1 MSLACVFPGQGS
13 QSVGMLASLSDV
25 HPVFRAT
32 FDEAS
37 EVLGYDAWAM
47 TQEGPAEALNAT
59 VNTQPLLLA
68 AGVAVW
74 RTFRALGGPPVSAM
88 AGHSLGEFSALVCAG
103 SLQFRDSVE
112 LVRQRGRFMQEA
124 VPTGEGAMAA
134 ILGLDDS
141 DVEAACREAAG
152 EGIAVAVNYNSPGQ
166 VVIAGDTAA
175 VERAIQACKARGA
188 KRAVA
193 LPVSVPSH
201 SPLMQPAADRFRA
214 LLADADIRPPENPV
228 YAFDGSLYSGPE
240 SIREGLYRQLFNP
253 VRWSTIGGH
262 LISMGVRVVIEAGPG
277 KVLAG
282 LMRRLD
288 GGRDLQILAI
298 DGAEA
303 LQAALDATGKGE

>member
-1 MSLACVFPGQGS
+1 MA
-13 QSVGMLASLSDV
+13 DI
-25 HPVFRAT
+25 HPEFRAT

-37 EVLGYDAWAM
+37 EVLGFDAWAM

-59 VNTQPLLLA
+59 ENTQPLLLA

-74 RTFRALGGPPVSAM
+74 RTFRALGGPPAGAM

-103 SLQFRDSVE
+103 SLAFRDTVE

-124 VPTGEGAMAA
+124 VPPGEGAMAA
-134 ILGLDDS
+134 ILGLADGE
-141 DVEAACREAAG
+141 VEAACREAADG
-152 EGIAVAVNYNSPGQ
+152 GIAVAVNYNSPGQ
-166 VVIAGDTAA
+166 VVIAGDVAA

-201 SPLMQPAADRFRA
+201 SPLMQPAAERFKA
-214 LLADADIRPPENPV
+214 LLADFDVRPPETPV
-228 YAFDGSLYSGPE
+228 YAFDGGQYSGTDA
-240 SIREGLYRQLFNP
+240 IREGLYRQLFNP

-262 LISMGVRVVIEAGPG
+262 LIGSGIRVVIEAGPG

-282 LMRRLD
+282 LLRRLE
-288 GGRDLQILAI
+288 GGRDLQIHAL
-298 DGAEA
+298 DGADA
-303 LQAALDATGKGE
+303 LQAALDASRKGE